1 MEDLLAKALNGV
13 DPEAPGAFFTIFMN
27 LMRLVPWGQLIL
39 WQVVFI
45 VVGALLG
52 WWRGRFTATVVASL
66 VLGPL
71 GWAVAFLPRHPSS
84 AQPALPP
91 HRAASQPSPLPPP
104 PTLTTAG
111 RKPVVPPPL
120 PGSKKG

>member
-1 MEDLLAKALNGV
+1 MGARRSPYRAQARPYKEASPMEELIAKATQGV
-13 DPEAPGAFFTIFMN
+13 DPGDPGAFFTIFAN

-66 VLGPL
+66 VLGPI
-71 GWAVAFLPRHPSS
+71 GWAVPFLPRK
-84 AQPALPP
+84 PAE
-91 HRAASQPSPLPPP
+91 
-104 PTLTTAG
+104 
-111 RKPVVPPPL
+111 PPPL
-120 PGSKKG
+120 PRKPTEPPPLRRQP